1 METPSDFRHQ
11 SPTGYFYSFEEF
23 KPGTVSIWLNN
34 KRKFDYN
41 MGKPTRTI
49 WGFWKSKTEKYYAP
63 VNSKTIGKQVNFKN
77 TTCYTSM
84 PIKITPLERAFR

>member
-1 METPSDFRHQ
+1 METTRDFRHQ

-41 MGKPTRTI
+41 LGKPTRTI
-49 WGFWKSKTEKYYAP
+49 WGFYKRKTQKYYAP
-63 VNSKTIGKQVNFKN
+63 VNSKTLGKEVTFKQTRN
-77 TTCYTSM
+77 YTAM
-84 PIKITPLERAFR
+84 QIKPSPLDAFFL

>member
-1 METPSDFRHQ
+1 METPRDFRHQ

-41 MGKPTRTI
+41 LGKPTRTI
-49 WGFWKSKTEKYYAP
+49 WGFWKSKTNKFFAP
-63 VNSKTIGKQVNFKN
+63 INSKTIGKEVDFKDTRN
-77 TTCYTSM
+77 YTAM
-84 PIKITPLERAFR
+84 QIKSSPLDAFFL

>member
-1 METPSDFRHQ
+1 METPRDFRHQ

-41 MGKPTRTI
+41 LGKPTRTI
-49 WGFWKSKTEKYYAP
+49 CGFYNTKTQKYYAP
-63 VNSKTIGKQVNFKN
+63 VNSKTLGKEVTFKQTRN
-77 TTCYTSM
+77 YTAM
-84 PIKITPLERAFR
+84 QIKPSPLDAFFV